1 MPRRCNTQADG
12 GTRCTAADTG
22 LQWVLRGA
30 GGLAAAIVV
39 LIVVF
44 LVIEAWPALRT
55 VGLARFFS
63 DPSWHPAGGSQQ
75 GRFNLTPMLLG
86 TLLATAGAIA
96 VAAPLGI
103 ACALFTRFY
112 APRRLGQAH
121 RRVLE
126 LLAGIPSVVYGFWGL
141 VVLVPWIG
149 WLQPPGQSLLA
160 AIVILSIMV
169 LPTVALL
176 SEAALRSVPPAHLQA
191 AHAMGFSRLGVIF
204 GAALPAARGGI
215 ATAVLLAVGR
225 AIGETMAVLMVA
237 GNVVQAPRSVFDPI
251 RTMTANIAL
260 ELGYAMAHHRS
271 ALFVSGLMLMLMIVV
286 LVGLAEWTG
295 RSRSHG

>member
-1 MPRRCNTQADG
+1 MTMPDSTIGRYGRMDSVTVVVLWLAG
-12 GTRCTAADTG
+12 ILAGT
-22 LQWVLRGA
+22 
-30 GGLAAAIVV
+30 IVV
-39 LIVVF
+39 LIVLF

-55 VGLARFFS
+55 VGLTRFVS
-63 DPSWHPAGGSQQ
+63 DPSWHPAGGAEQ
-75 GRFNLTPMLLG
+75 GRFNLTPMLVG

-112 APRRLGQAH
+112 APRRIGQVH

-141 VVLVPWIG
+141 VVLAPLIAK
-149 WLQPPGQSLLA
+149 LQPPGQSLLA
-160 AIVILSIMV
+160 AIVILAIMI

-176 SEAALRSVPPAHLQA
+176 SDAALRSVPAAHLQA
-191 AHAMGFSRLGVIF
+191 AHAMGLSRLAVIF

-215 ATAVLLAVGR
+215 ATAVLLATGR

-237 GNVVQAPRSVFDPI
+237 GNVVQVPHSVFDPV
-251 RTMTANIAL
+251 RTMPANIAL
-260 ELGYAMAHHRS
+260 ELGYAMDHHRS
-271 ALFVSGLMLMLMIVV
+271 ALFVSGLMLMLMVIV
-286 LVGLAEWTG
+286 LVGLSEWTG
-295 RSRSHG
+295 RSRSRD